1 MGNGER
7 GYGLQLNY
15 QPFLDNKICDK
26 ITHNRIMKP
35 NRNGDL
41 PVNHDARLGKRDK
54 ECAFIHLLKIP
65 RRQLPMN
72 VHRTSNH
79 TPRQLLI
86 NHCCILSHASF
97 HLLPG
102 ATSTKAG

>member
-35 NRNGDL
+35 NGNRDL
-41 PVNHDARLGKRDK
+41 PVNHDARLANPTFHVRTRFQLSPK
-54 ECAFIHLLKIP
+54 E
-65 RRQLPMN
+65 
-72 VHRTSNH
+72 
-79 TPRQLLI
+79 
-86 NHCCILSHASF
+86 
-97 HLLPG
+97 
-102 ATSTKAG
+102 